1 MMTQPALP
9 DNWKE
14 LLAGYV
20 LETLDTDE
28 VSLVQQWLSSYPEVT
43 TELERLQ
50 DTWDTIPYSLPRQA
64 PPARLRQKVL
74 ASKSRPVITAPTR
87 RSPRRAWL
95 LSGLSTGW
103 ALTAIA
109 LVVLV
114 VENDQLREEKQRA
127 NVVVASFSQP
137 SNYVYTLSGTPDSPQ
152 SSGRLVIDP
161 EQQSALIVTQNL
173 PTLPSEHVYRL
184 WALADADPV
193 YCGEFNPDS
202 ADTIS
207 QWQLPGATCQLD
219 TVQMLITSELASAP
233 LSPQGQLVLQGQS

>member
-1 MMTQPALP
+1 MTQPALP

-20 LETLDTDE
+20 LETLDADE
-28 VSLVQQWLSSYPEVT
+28 VALVQQWLSRYPEVT
-43 TELERLQ
+43 IELERLQ

-64 PPARLRQKVL
+64 PPARLRQMVL
-74 ASKSRPVITAPTR
+74 ASKSRQRITPSPR

-103 ALTAIA
+103 AVTAIA
-109 LVVLV
+109 LIVLA
-114 VENDQLREEKQRA
+114 VEHDQLRKENQQA
-127 NVVVASFSQP
+127 NVVIASFSQP
-137 SNYVYTLSGTPDSPQ
+137 SNYVYTLSGTTDSPQ

-161 EQQSALIVTQNL
+161 DQQSALIVTQDL
-173 PTLPSEHVYRL
+173 PTLPSEQVYRL

-207 QWQLPGATCQLD
+207 QWQLPSPAACQSNA
-219 TVQMLITSELASAP
+219 VQMLITSELATAP
-233 LSPQGQLVLQGQS
+233 LSPQGQLVLQNRS